1 MKMNKINILFLID
14 KTRVNRNSK
23 APIRCRITY
32 LKERKIFSTGLF
44 INPKNWSSAKQ
55 QAVPLNTENTQINT
69 QLSLIKQE
77 INQAFLFL
85 QVFDVEDIFRQYKGE
100 NIKEEKTIIDIFN
113 LHILKQ
119 EKLIGISTTKVSVAK
134 FHQTKNHL
142 KNFIKW
148 KYNKSDFLLNELK
161 MSFIMEFEY
170 YLKVEKKFEQNTIH
184 KTVQRFKQMVKL
196 AVGMDFL
203 EKDQFLLHKNKRPKK
218 QIVFLTMEELKAI
231 ENYKFSSSRLQQVAD
246 MFVFCCY
253 TGLAYN
259 EMANLKPE
267 HIIKGFDG
275 RDWIKMIREK
285 TKKERK

>member
-1 MKMNKINILFLID
+1 MNKINILFLID

-85 QVFDVEDIFRQYKGE
+85 QVGEKSFDVEDIFRQYKGE

-134 FHQTKNHL
+134 FHL
-142 KNFIKW
+142 
-148 KYNKSDFLLNELK
+148 
-161 MSFIMEFEY
+161 
-170 YLKVEKKFEQNTIH
+170 
-184 KTVQRFKQMVKL
+184 
-196 AVGMDFL
+196 
-203 EKDQFLLHKNKRPKK
+203 
-218 QIVFLTMEELKAI
+218 
-231 ENYKFSSSRLQQVAD
+231 
-246 MFVFCCY
+246 
-253 TGLAYN
+253 
-259 EMANLKPE
+259 
-267 HIIKGFDG
+267 
-275 RDWIKMIREK
+275 
-285 TKKERK
+285 